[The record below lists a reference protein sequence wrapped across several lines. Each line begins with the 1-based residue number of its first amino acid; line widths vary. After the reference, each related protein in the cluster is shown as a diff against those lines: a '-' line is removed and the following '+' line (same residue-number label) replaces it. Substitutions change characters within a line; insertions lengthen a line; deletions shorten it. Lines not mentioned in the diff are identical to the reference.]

1 MFPPPGC
8 DKYPM
13 GQERRSDPAGWVDA
27 HGDALFRFAWI
38 RVRDR
43 SLAEDMV
50 QEALLAAF
58 QGRDSF
64 SGRSSERTWLIG
76 ILKNKIADHFRRKAR
91 EGLRDEPFLQENLE
105 RSRFDAA
112 GHWTAGPADW
122 GTDPA
127 DLARQADFLD
137 HLRRCLS
144 ELPASQASAFTLREV
159 DGMDAR
165 EICKVLE
172 VSETN
177 LWVIL
182 HRARMRLRACLEANW
197 FGENTGTAK

>member
-1 MFPPPGC
+1 
-8 DKYPM
+8 M
-13 GQERRSDPAGWVDA
+13 GKERRSDPAGWVDA
-27 HGDALFRFAWI
+27 HGDALFRYAWI

-58 QGRDSF
+58 RGRDSF
-64 SGRSSERTWLIG
+64 SGRSAERTWLVG
-76 ILKNKIADHFRRKAR
+76 ILKHKIADHFRRKAR
-91 EGLRDEPFLQENLE
+91 EGLQDEPFLQENLG
-105 RSRFDAA
+105 RGPFDES
-112 GHWTAGPADW
+112 GHWAPGPADW

-127 DLARQADFLD
+127 DLARQAEFLE

-144 ELPASQASAFTLREV
+144 DLPASQASAFTLREV
-159 DGMDAR
+159 DGMGTG
-165 EICKVLE
+165 EICKILE

-182 HRARMRLRACLEANW
+182 HRARMRLRACLETNW
-197 FGENTGTAK
+197 FGGKTGTAE

>member
-1 MFPPPGC
+1 
-8 DKYPM
+8 M
-13 GQERRSDPAGWVDA
+13 GEDRRSDPAGWVDA
-27 HGDALFRFAWI
+27 HGDALFRYALI

-64 SGRSSERTWLIG
+64 SGRSSERTWLVG

-91 EGLRDEPFLQENLE
+91 EGLRDESFLRENLGGP
-105 RSRFDAA
+105 FDET
-112 GHWTAGPADW
+112 GHWSPGPAEW
-122 GTDPA
+122 GGDPA
-127 DLARQADFLD
+127 DLFRQADFLD
-137 HLRRCLS
+137 QLRRCLS
-144 ELPASQASAFTLREV
+144 EIPEGQASAFTLREV
-159 DGMDAR
+159 DGVEPR
-165 EICKVLE
+165 EICKILE

-177 LWVIL
+177 LWVLL

-197 FGENTGTAK
+197 FGRHTGSGK